1 MSLKVW
7 GSVCRDASEAS
18 PAGIFQLANVLRENT
33 YGSIAISILFAVAAL
48 THWQAGAGWLSAHLG
63 ERISQVSAHAARG
76 QAWSIPAA
84 GAVCSGQAGWVRT

>member
-1 MSLKVW
+1 M
-7 GSVCRDASEAS
+7 
-18 PAGIFQLANVLRENT
+18 LRENT

-84 GAVCSGQAGWVRT
+84 GAVCSGQAGWARTWRWPWCSLWAWVIFLEQWWTSQIER